1 MEKLEMVLIS
11 HAHVEKERYE
21 KIVKGACLV
30 GGANRWSKE

>member
-21 KIVKGACLV
+21 KIEKGA
-30 GGANRWSKE
+30 